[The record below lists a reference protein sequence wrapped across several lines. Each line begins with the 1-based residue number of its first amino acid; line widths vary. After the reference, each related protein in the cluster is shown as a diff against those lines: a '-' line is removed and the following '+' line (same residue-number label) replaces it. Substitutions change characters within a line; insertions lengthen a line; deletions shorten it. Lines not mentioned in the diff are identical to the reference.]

1 MKVFRLA
8 KEKYKSDLSGKG
20 AEIAGGRWNSKGT
33 ALLYT
38 SNSRALCMAEVL
50 VHQLAGFP
58 PENYWMLSIEV
69 PDNLSIET
77 IDVKNLPS
85 NWRDFPHPPTL
96 KAIGDAFVRAGT
108 HPGLLVPSAVVAGDF
123 NLLLNPHH
131 PEFATVKIQDIV
143 PFEFDERLLK
153 Y

>member
-1 MKVFRLA
+1 MMVFRLA
-8 KEKYKSDLSGKG
+8 KEKYKDDLSGKG

-58 PENYWMLSIEV
+58 PDNYWMLSIEV
-69 PDNLSIET
+69 PDYLSIET
-77 IDVKNLPS
+77 IHAKNLPP
-85 NWRDFPHPPTL
+85 NWRDFPHPIAL
-96 KAIGDAFVRAGT
+96 KAIGDVFVRAGA
-108 HPGLLVPSAVVAGDF
+108 HAGLLVPSAVVVGDS
-123 NLLLNPHH
+123 NLLLNPRH
-131 PEFATVKIQDIV
+131 PDFAAVKIENVV

-153 Y
+153 L